1 MDETLLKES
10 IVDKVPRT
18 SLVDGL
24 VNFEA
29 DEATSKIVDDRA
41 PAVRGRLTE
50 IEPGKRKSK
59 PVKRWLAYQTSQL
72 EGRRRKLHMLLS
84 KSRAVDELLY
94 SVRNVEAV
102 REQILQIDGVFKM
115 LIEVHRE
122 YNYLLLLEMQDQDK
136 DWFDH
141 IDEKNDSKIRSA
153 TG

>member
-18 SLVDGL
+18 SLVDRL

-72 EGRRRKLHMLLS
+72 EGRRRKLHYM
-84 KSRAVDELLY
+84 
-94 SVRNVEAV
+94 
-102 REQILQIDGVFKM
+102 
-115 LIEVHRE
+115 
-122 YNYLLLLEMQDQDK
+122 
-136 DWFDH
+136 
-141 IDEKNDSKIRSA
+141 
-153 TG
+153 